1 VERLYNRYGVY
12 TIFIAAFTPI
22 PYKVFTIAS
31 GVFRYNVLTMM
42 AVSIVGRGAR
52 FFAVA
57 YLVHWFG
64 DAVVKQFDR
73 ALLVGTALFLVGA
86 GIYIYYRTRYGK
98 VRRIARQA
106 VQNEST
112 GE

>member
-1 VERLYNRYGVY
+1 
-12 TIFIAAFTPI
+12 
-22 PYKVFTIAS
+22 
-31 GVFRYNVLTMM
+31 
-42 AVSIVGRGAR
+42 
-52 FFAVA
+52 VA

-73 ALLVGTALFLVGA
+73 ALLLGTVLFLWGRA
-86 GIYIYYRTRYGK
+86 FYIYYRTRYSK
-98 VRRIARQA
+98 VRRSRDKT